1 MATVTLEFPQDVLAA
16 LKKSPEEFAEEVRI
30 AAAVQWYAEGVVS
43 QGKAASIAGLS
54 REAFIEELYR
64 RKVPVSQTT
73 AEELDREM
81 EFGQ

>member
-16 LKKSPEEFAEEVRI
+16 LKKSPEELADEVRI
-30 AAAVQWYAEGVVS
+30 AAAVQWYAQGVVS

-73 AEELDREM
+73 IEELDREM
-81 EFGQ
+81 EFDQ